1 MKDYVT
7 FYCRK
12 LYWIIHDTQTVYAS
26 ELDGT
31 DVVVV
36 FHHDDGPYRIAL
48 HPERRWYKT
57 AMLNNL

>member
-1 MKDYVT
+1 MYFNMPDYLT

-36 FHHDDGPYRIAL
+36 FHYDDGPYRIAL
-48 HPERRWYKT
+48 HPERR
-57 AMLNNL
+57 